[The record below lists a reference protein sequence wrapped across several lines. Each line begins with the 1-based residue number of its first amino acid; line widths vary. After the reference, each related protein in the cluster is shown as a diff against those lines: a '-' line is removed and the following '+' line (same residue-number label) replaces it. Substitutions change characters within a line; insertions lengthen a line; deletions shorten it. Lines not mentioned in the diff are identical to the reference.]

1 MVAMSK
7 TGDSMSKGTVRAVR
21 EGDRIVIRMPIGRL
35 IEIVE
40 RQHGVK
46 VEDLSQFVAEIL
58 ADMNEMLAND
68 LSVVEDNFA
77 QAARFALEDGSISMI
92 NADAADC
99 TLDSVLF
106 H

>member
-1 MVAMSK
+1 
-7 TGDSMSKGTVRAVR
+7 MSKGTVRAVR

-35 IEIVE
+35 IEVVE

-46 VEDLSQFVAEIL
+46 VKHRSQFVAEIL
-58 ADMNEMLAND
+58 AGMNEMLAND
-68 LSVVEDNFA
+68 LSGVEDNFA
-77 QAARFALEDGSISMI
+77 QAAQFALEDGSVSMI
-92 NADAADC
+92 NANVADC